1 MWLCEK
7 GSIFQRKVNEKDTF
21 SVKNGRLNGYGLDW
35 GFPSKNTY
43 QYRKNVF
50 HGWRRTKIPT
60 PLPPHDQKHYIMENK
75 KWWHTWFQ
83 VSSATSTWA
92 EYKFRSAFSERTLDI
107 SSGGLRPNFTSA
119 KNLSSEAFLPLT
131 YHVVS
136 NCSKDVNLW
145 MRLAFA
151 LWFEITI
158 LNKALCASSEDGFMA
173 NSILLVK
180 SWVVFNTA
188 HRMPFRSPETTP
200 RTYVKS
206 KYP

>member
-1 MWLCEK
+1 MGWTENFLLKALTSTEK
-7 GSIFQRKVNEKDTF
+7 TF
-21 SVKNGRLNGYGLDW
+21 LRVSFHNDGYTLLEG
-35 GFPSKNTY
+35 G
-43 QYRKNVF
+43 Q
-50 HGWRRTKIPT
+50 KIPT
-60 PLPPHDQKHYIMENK
+60 PLPPPDQKHYIMEDK

-151 LWFEITI
+151 LWFEITT

-200 RTYVKS
+200 RTCVKS